1 MRFAPPSYSEG
12 DTISSQESTD
22 EISTSS
28 FHIASE
34 ERLSMVLQSDNM
46 SIDGVAQGQ
55 INALINELIEE
66 MGTKGKMVELIT
78 FMRDKPL
85 NERSDSSVP
94 QIAMLNFSFTT
105 TYASEVQ
112 A

>member
-1 MRFAPPSYSEG
+1 MGLPKGQTQQKNFLRRDS
-12 DTISSQESTD
+12 
-22 EISTSS
+22 
-28 FHIASE
+28 
-34 ERLSMVLQSDNM
+34 
-46 SIDGVAQGQ
+46 Q

-66 MGTKGKMVELIT
+66 MGTKDSIQNQEISNLRAEMVELIT

>member
-1 MRFAPPSYSEG
+1 MPVNKHIVSITQLRAFLCRYRKHFMRFAPPSYSEG

-46 SIDGVAQGQ
+46 SIDGVAQGS
-55 INALINELIEE
+55 N
-66 MGTKGKMVELIT
+66 
-78 FMRDKPL
+78 
-85 NERSDSSVP
+85 
-94 QIAMLNFSFTT
+94 TT
-105 TYASEVQ
+105 EKFFKTR
-112 A
+112 